1 VALAQELAQIE
12 DETERLAR
20 EDQVRDRAR
29 LALDDEIR
37 AQSNQIIT
45 ALLGQRCPR
54 DRWGDRDL
62 TLKDQYE
69 EQVATPARVRTRH
82 IDVAPVPIAL
92 TAGSSPSKPAKSRS
106 RRTRMSTAERLA
118 QEKRV
123 EELKKERRRIQ
134 QEDSKRMAAKR
145 EELNQAAIKA
155 YRHRKRLVELQRQ
168 QAREELAVQSVA
180 QTALIQERA
189 LRIQKRQE
197 KKGRL
202 ADKKYNLRGS
212 KKGKD
217 KAQEKSGGLSKEYV
231 DEADMA
237 LDESAGTEDDTEIEQ
252 DGEEDS

>member
-1 VALAQELAQIE
+1 M
-12 DETERLAR
+12 AR
-20 EDQVRDRAR
+20 EDQVRDTAR

-69 EQVATPARVRTRH
+69 EQVATPARVRTRN
-82 IDVAPVPIAL
+82 IEVAPVPIAL
-92 TAGSSPSKPAKSRS
+92 TAGSSPSKSAKTRG
-106 RRTRMSTAERLA
+106 RRARMSTAERLA
-118 QEKRV
+118 HEIRV

-145 EELNQAAIKA
+145 EELNQAATKA
-155 YRHRKRLVELQRQ
+155 FRQRKRLVALERQ
-168 QAREELAVQSVA
+168 QAREELDAQSIA
-180 QTALIQERA
+180 QSALVQERA
-189 LRIQKRQE
+189 LRVQKGRE
-197 KKGRL
+197 KKARM

-217 KAQEKSGGLSKEYV
+217 KGKEKSGGLSKEYV

-237 LDESAGTEDDTEIEQ
+237 LDTSDRSEDETEIEQ
-252 DGEEDS
+252 DGEDE